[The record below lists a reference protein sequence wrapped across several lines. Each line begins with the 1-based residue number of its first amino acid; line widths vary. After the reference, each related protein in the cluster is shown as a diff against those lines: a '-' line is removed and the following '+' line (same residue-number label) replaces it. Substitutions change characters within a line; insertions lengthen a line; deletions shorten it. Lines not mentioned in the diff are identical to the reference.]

1 MKNIFI
7 ALLLCTFI
15 FNASAQDLIK
25 GIVFDK
31 DNKQALQGA
40 TITCGKNL
48 TITESDGSFSI
59 KKSENKILISHS
71 SYTTIEVIIQE
82 NYILIELQKS
92 TNTLQQVFVS
102 ANRDAVKR
110 IHTPVSIS
118 NISTKTINETKATTI
133 DQLVN
138 KVSGVYMVNLGNE
151 QHSMGIRQPI
161 GTRSLFLYLEDGIPI
176 RTTGVFNHNAL
187 MELNMA
193 AVQNI
198 EIIKGPGSSLYG
210 GEAIGGVVNMIT
222 VAPTAVPVLKT
233 SFQGNDIG
241 YRRADIQTG
250 FSKGKFGVNVSG
262 YLANR
267 KNGIMEYNDFNK
279 EIITARIDYRFNNK
293 TKLETGFTTMNYF
306 NQMSGS
312 VDSAMF
318 ANKTFTSSQTFTYR
332 KAKTTR
338 LRTSLFHEWNSNN
351 KSSLQMVFRHNSL
364 GQNPSYRVR
373 DDYRRVGSSWIGKK
387 DVAHGEINDNSF
399 KSFVLMAQHRKNFNW
414 LNANFIAGAS
424 VDISP
429 NTSVANYI
437 RIKKDTLI
445 NKYVSYTNRA
455 DSLLVNYKTNIYNYA
470 AYGNF
475 EFSPVK
481 NLRVVAS
488 LRFDAFK
495 YKFDNYLP
503 ANSVSGASDTVSS
516 FNRFSPKIGFT
527 FNFKKN
533 RGVYANYSQGFVPP
547 QVSELFR
554 SVKVPSLSPSV
565 FNNYELGGWFEII
578 KNKLTA
584 DISLYRLEGNNTIIS
599 VRFDDGTFGN
609 ANAGKTLHQGVE
621 LNFNATPVRDLQ
633 VRFGGS
639 YNKHNF
645 VQYVEKGV
653 SFNGNEINSAPHWIH
668 NFEFMFRPSK
678 FLKGFRVAVEWQK
691 MSEYF
696 MNQNNSF
703 SYKGFD
709 IVNTRIAYQLKNVEL
724 WANVINTLDAYYA
737 INSSSSNSGKTY
749 TVGEPRN
756 FNLGLSFDLG
766 KYLKK

>member
-1 MKNIFI
+1 MM
-7 ALLLCTFI
+7 
-15 FNASAQDLIK
+15 NASAQDIIK

-31 DNKQALQGA
+31 DNKQAIQGA

-48 TITESDGSFSI
+48 VITQFDGSFSI
-59 KKSENKILISHS
+59 FKTENKILVSHS
-71 SYTTIEVIIQE
+71 SYSPIEINIQE

-92 TNTLQQVFVS
+92 TNSLQQVYVS

-110 IHTPVSIS
+110 TYAPVSIA
-118 NISTKTINETKATTI
+118 NISTKTINETKATTV

-187 MELNMA
+187 MEMNMT

-222 VAPTAVPVLKT
+222 VAATAIPVLKLN
-233 SFQGNDIG
+233 FQGNDIG
-241 YRRADIQTG
+241 YKRADIQTG
-250 FSKGKFGVNVSG
+250 FSKGKFGINVSG

-267 KNGIMEYNDFNK
+267 KNGIMEFNDFSK
-279 EIITARIDYRFNNK
+279 EIITARIDYRFSNK
-293 TKLETGFTTMNYF
+293 TKLETSFTTMNYF

-312 VDSAMF
+312 IDSAMF
-318 ANKTFTSSQTFTYR
+318 ANKTFTSNQTFTYR
-332 KAKTTR
+332 KAKTAR
-338 LRTSLFHEWNSNN
+338 LRTSLFHEWNHNN
-351 KSSLQMVFRHNSL
+351 KSSLQLVFRNNSL

-414 LNANFIAGAS
+414 LKANFIVGAS
-424 VDISP
+424 ADISP
-429 NTSVANYI
+429 NASIANYI
-437 RIKKDTLI
+437 RIKKDTLR
-445 NKYVSYTNRA
+445 NKYVSYVDRT
-455 DSLLVNYKTNIYNYA
+455 DSLLVHYKTNIYNYA

-475 EFSPVK
+475 EFSPTK

-503 ANSVSGASDTVSS
+503 SNSVSGANDTVSS
-516 FNRFSPKIGFT
+516 FNKFSPKIGFT
-527 FNFKKN
+527 YNFKKN

-554 SVKVPSLSPSV
+554 SVKVPNLSPSV

-609 ANAGKTLHQGVE
+609 ANAGKTLHRGVE
-621 LNFNATPVRDLQ
+621 LNLNGTLTKDLQ

-639 YNKHNF
+639 YNKHHF
-645 VQYVEKGV
+645 IQYIEKGV
-653 SFNGNEINSAPHWIH
+653 SYNKNEMNNAPHWMH
-668 NFEFMFRPSK
+668 NIELVFRPTK
-678 FLKGFRVAVEWQK
+678 ILKGFRVAIEWQK

-696 MNQNNSF
+696 MDQTNRF

-709 IVNTRIAYQLKNVEL
+709 VVNTRMSYQLKNIEL
-724 WANVINTLDAYYA
+724 WLNVINTLDVYYA
-737 INSSSSNSGKTY
+737 LNSSASNFGKTY

-756 FNLGLSFDLG
+756 FNLGVSIDFG
-766 KYLKK
+766 KYLKR